1 MSSTYRFFD
10 MRVVALAGTGIIA
23 SIGTTRQCFVLLFMG
38 TNRKTTKI
46 FIFDN
51 LQAMIYVMKASGI

>member
-23 SIGTTRQCFVLLFMG
+23 SIGTRQCFVLLFMG